1 MGFIFCPQWVGSEE
15 NKICKHLKL
24 RTRVAVAQRIE
35 SFTDDEEGCGFESH
49 QSHASSEALGFR
61 HLEPLSF
68 ICPKGRVSSL
78 WLRGR
83 APSAT
88 KKTCSVTCRS
98 FPFSNVFA
106 LF

>member
-1 MGFIFCPQWVGSEE
+1 
-15 NKICKHLKL
+15 
-24 RTRVAVAQRIE
+24 
-35 SFTDDEEGCGFESH
+35 
-49 QSHASSEALGFR
+49 
-61 HLEPLSF
+61 
-68 ICPKGRVSSL
+68 L

-98 FPFSNVFA
+98 FSFSNVFA